1 MSIHRELDYT
11 AKIRSITRVEFGIL
25 SPEEIIKRSVAHVH
39 KTTLYE
45 NNGEPTV
52 GGLFDPRMGVI
63 DRGKLCKT
71 CHLDRTFCTGHAGH
85 IELVKPVFQFQ
96 YIYIILRFLKSICL
110 FCNKSLIDINS
121 PYVRSI
127 INSCGDDNQKLFM
140 EMTELA
146 SKRKLCGKE
155 SDTDTLGNPL
165 GCGLTQPSKYQK
177 VEFKIFAEWK
187 VGKNDKKDKEE
198 RKLNLTPEKI
208 STLFAKIPREDA
220 AIFGFSENWCLP
232 HWLIT
237 NVLPVSPPSVRPSVR
252 QYNNQRSEDD
262 LTIKYIDII
271 KYNNILKKKLH
282 SGSSKDTI
290 GYYFLCLQFHVATL
304 IDNESQSKTAV
315 TRASNR
321 PLRTYKQRLH
331 SKDGRIRGN
340 LMGKRVDFSAR
351 SVITPDPNISIDQL
365 GVPEEI
371 AMNLTS
377 PEKVNRY
384 NYHKLYKLILNGAHK
399 YPGVK
404 KIKKLSDGKTFTL
417 EFCDNPKT
425 LKEIADNL
433 EEGDTV
439 HRHLMDDDYVL
450 FNRQPSLHK
459 MSMMAHRVVVMKHS
473 TFRLNVSAT
482 GPYNADFDGD
492 EMNMHV
498 PQSLQSAI
506 ELREIAAI
514 PKQIISPANSEP
526 IIVPVQ
532 DTLIGLYKI
541 TGDGVKFNRREA
553 MSLLSKVTTF
563 DGELPAP
570 SIEGRD
576 GQKRFWTGHQLVSLI
591 LPEINL
597 KMENSAEKEVEIVQ
611 GKFLKGQVDKSISK
625 KIVHIIFNDFGPKSA
640 QTYLDNLQNM
650 MTAYLIREG
659 FSVGVGDLMVDQ
671 RVKGVIRKIID
682 KGAGKVNAIHH
693 DIHQGTFSD
702 LSFSTNSDAYEHR
715 IRLIVGE
722 IERDIE
728 NLVIKTAKDNRIL
741 QAILSGSKGTTFHF
755 RSMVGIV
762 GSQAVDGKRIPF
774 GFSERTR
781 SLPHFYKYDDGL
793 IPKGFVTHSFIDGL
807 SPEEFFFHAMG
818 GREGLI
824 DTAVKSVTA
833 ETPVVLIEDGKAIY
847 TKIGTWIDNHMT
859 KKASSITLSSEYNME
874 SLDLTENVLI
884 PTMDYQG
891 HVSWGKLT
899 SVTRHDPGEVLY
911 KISTLGGRS
920 VTVTAS
926 KSLLV
931 WNKNIGEFRET
942 LTDQIEVG
950 DYLPT
955 TTKLPIPP
963 QTINSIDMTNYFPKT
978 SLDSF
983 LISDKFELNYENGQ
997 FIGLFLATGTVCAN
1011 TNATQI
1017 INQNH
1022 DVTEFVQKWFDVHSI
1037 KHSQFDN
1044 VDEYGRT
1051 GGTQG
1056 HSNTFAS
1063 FLNKFVGNESK
1074 NKYIPDEAFIAPD
1087 IFVKGLLSGYFSGD
1101 GCISRNSI
1109 EISSSSPRLIE
1120 GISMLCSR
1128 LGIFAKISVSEVKM
1142 EKDNCISIRA
1152 QWAKLFHDQIKLI
1165 DDKKQKSIESM
1176 TYSEKHINFESLTDI
1191 VKDKIVSIKKVD
1203 PKDHPKMY
1211 DVTVPG
1217 TFNFGL
1223 ANGLQVRDTAES
1235 GYIQRRLV
1243 KGLEDLKVHYDHTVR
1258 SAIGDIYQFIYG
1270 EDAINGSGLLEKQ
1283 GLKFLYW
1290 PYNKISDS
1298 YRFSASDKWE
1308 LFMTEDAVNRM
1319 KKTTDWKDRLDSN
1332 FKELIESRD
1341 YLVRDVFKYNYETKI
1356 VAPLNLQRLIDNIKA
1371 KFNLNTQLRS
1381 NLTPFDVEE
1390 ELKLLYADLQT
1401 NGHPHKVLISM
1412 IKFYFAP
1419 KQLIKKYRFN
1429 KSALSYMMN
1438 YLRSKYQQTRVD
1450 PGEMVGPLAAQSIG
1464 EISTQ
1469 LTLNTFHTAGKAST
1483 VTTGGVARLK
1493 ELMANSK
1500 KIKSPSI
1507 VVYLDEEYSQDKAK
1521 ALNLLHNLELTTI
1534 ENIISSVSLY
1544 LDTNNDTNIDADKA
1558 LIDIYKLFGEITD
1571 QVKDDN
1577 PWILRIKFNR
1587 AEMMERNIS
1596 MNDLYL
1602 IIQQNFANVNCI
1614 YTDDNS
1620 GELIMRLKLEFDSDD
1635 NNADNDIRKM
1645 KEFEQ
1650 KIVSTVVKGIPEI
1663 SHVTMDSVKE
1673 RVALTEGNVYTPV
1686 EERIL
1691 ITQGSN
1697 LREVLSQEHVDPN
1710 RTRSNDINEMLAM
1723 FGIEAA
1729 RNTIIDEFS
1738 ALVGSVSYRHVGLL
1752 ADFMTHKGYI
1762 MPIDR
1767 HGINRGNAG
1776 PLAKSSFEETIEQLL
1791 QAGVFGKV
1799 DNMLGVSANI
1809 MMGHITPAGTGFP
1822 KVFLDEKMISD
1833 ELKNR
1838 PVQPKL
1844 EKMSDQE
1851 VVDKF
1856 MNISEFCQDG
1866 VGINFDL
1873 DNIPDDKV
1881 KLDHIPIVE
1890 IE

>member
-146 SKRKLCGKE
+146 SKRKLCGRE

-824 DTAVKSVTA
+824 DTAVK
-833 ETPVVLIEDGKAIY
+833 
-847 TKIGTWIDNHMT
+847 
-859 KKASSITLSSEYNME
+859 
-874 SLDLTENVLI
+874 
-884 PTMDYQG
+884 
-891 HVSWGKLT
+891 
-899 SVTRHDPGEVLY
+899 
-911 KISTLGGRS
+911 
-920 VTVTAS
+920 
-926 KSLLV
+926 
-931 WNKNIGEFRET
+931 
-942 LTDQIEVG
+942 
-950 DYLPT
+950 
-955 TTKLPIPP
+955 
-963 QTINSIDMTNYFPKT
+963 
-978 SLDSF
+978 
-983 LISDKFELNYENGQ
+983 
-997 FIGLFLATGTVCAN
+997 
-1011 TNATQI
+1011 
-1017 INQNH
+1017 
-1022 DVTEFVQKWFDVHSI
+1022 
-1037 KHSQFDN
+1037 
-1044 VDEYGRT
+1044 
-1051 GGTQG
+1051 
-1056 HSNTFAS
+1056 
-1063 FLNKFVGNESK
+1063 
-1074 NKYIPDEAFIAPD
+1074 
-1087 IFVKGLLSGYFSGD
+1087 
-1101 GCISRNSI
+1101 
-1109 EISSSSPRLIE
+1109 
-1120 GISMLCSR
+1120 
-1128 LGIFAKISVSEVKM
+1128 
-1142 EKDNCISIRA
+1142 
-1152 QWAKLFHDQIKLI
+1152 
-1165 DDKKQKSIESM
+1165 
-1176 TYSEKHINFESLTDI
+1176 
-1191 VKDKIVSIKKVD
+1191 
-1203 PKDHPKMY
+1203 
-1211 DVTVPG
+1211 
-1217 TFNFGL
+1217 
-1223 ANGLQVRDTAES
+1223 TAES

-1332 FKELIESRD
+1332 FKEVIESRD

-1371 KFNLNTQLRS
+1371 KFNLNTQMRS

-1521 ALNLLHNLELTTI
+1521 SLNLLHNLELTTI

-1645 KEFEQ
+1645 KDFEQ

>member
-121 PYVRSI
+121 PHVRSI
-127 INSCGDDNQKLFM
+127 IRNCGDDNQKLFM

-146 SKRKLCGKE
+146 SKRKLCGRE
-155 SDTDTLGNPL
+155 SDTDTLGNPK

-187 VGKNDKKDKEE
+187 VGKNEKKDKEE

-365 GVPEEI
+365 GVPKEI

-384 NYHKLYKLILNGAHK
+384 NYHKLYKLILNGPHK
-399 YPGVK
+399 HPGVK

-459 MSMMAHRVVVMKHS
+459 MSMMAHRVVVMDHS

-482 GPYNADFDGD
+482 SPYNADFDGD

-514 PKQIISPANSEP
+514 PKQIISPASSEP

-541 TGDGVKFNRREA
+541 TGEGVKFNRREA
-553 MSLLSKVTTF
+553 SALLSKVSTF
-563 DGELPAP
+563 DGDLPPP
-570 SIEGRD
+570 SIEGSD
-576 GQKRFWTGHQLVSLI
+576 GQKRFWSGHQLVSLI

-611 GKFLKGQVDKSISK
+611 GNFIKGQVDKSISK

-640 QTYLDNLQNM
+640 QTYLDNLQSM

-671 RVKGVIRKIID
+671 RVKGIIKKIVD
-682 KGAGKVNAIHH
+682 NGAGKVNAIHH

-702 LSFSTNSDAYEHR
+702 LSFSSNSDAYEHR
-715 IRLIVGE
+715 IRMIVGE

-728 NLVIKTAKDNRIL
+728 NLVIATAKDNRIL
-741 QAILSGSKGTTFHF
+741 QAILSGSKGSTFHF

-824 DTAVKSVTA
+824 DTAVKSVIA

-847 TKIGTWIDNHMT
+847 TKIGDWIDNHML
-859 KKASSITLSSEYNME
+859 KNSSNIQLSSEYNME
-874 SLDLTENVLI
+874 SLELSENVLI
-884 PTMDYQG
+884 PTMDYHG
-891 HVSWGKLT
+891 NVSWGKLT
-899 SVTRHDPGEVLY
+899 SITRHDPGEVLY
-911 KISTLGGRS
+911 KINTLSGRF

-931 WNKNIGEFRET
+931 WKQDLKEFRET
-942 LTDQIEVG
+942 LTDQIEIG

-955 TTKLPIPP
+955 TAKLLSPP
-963 QTINSIDMTNYFPKT
+963 QIINSIDMSKYGFT
-978 SLDSF
+978 SKDTSK
-983 LISDKFELNYENGQ
+983 DTFELNYENGQ
-997 FIGLFLATGTVCAN
+997 LMGSLLDKDN
-1011 TNATQI
+1011 TPDNTQ
-1017 INQNH
+1017 
-1022 DVTEFVQKWFDVHSI
+1022 V
-1037 KHSQFDN
+1037 
-1044 VDEYGRT
+1044 
-1051 GGTQG
+1051 
-1056 HSNTFAS
+1056 S
-1063 FLNKFVGNESK
+1063 FLTKLVSMK
-1074 NKYIPDEAFIAPD
+1074 HIPDEVFMSSDMFI
-1087 IFVKGLLSGYFSGD
+1087 KGFLSGYFSANAY
-1101 GCISRNSI
+1101 ISRNSI
-1109 EISSSSPRLIE
+1109 DINSTSSRLVE

-1128 LGIFAKISVSEVKM
+1128 LGIFAKISDTGLSL
-1142 EKDNCISIRA
+1142 SIGS
-1152 QWAKLFHDQIKLI
+1152 QWAKMFHDQITLI
-1165 DDKKQKSIESM
+1165 DDKKQTALTSM
-1176 TYSEKHINFESLTDI
+1176 TYSDKHINFEPMVDV
-1191 VKDKIVSIKKVD
+1191 VKDQIISISKVD
-1203 PKDHPKMY
+1203 PKDHPKVY

-1243 KGLEDLKVHYDHTVR
+1243 KALEDLKVHYDHTVR
-1258 SAIGDIYQFIYG
+1258 SAIGDLYQFIYG

-1283 GLKFLYW
+1283 NLKFLYW
-1290 PYNKISDS
+1290 QYNKISDS

-1319 KKTTDWKDRLDSN
+1319 KKTNGWKDRLDSN
-1332 FKELIESRD
+1332 FKDVIDARD
-1341 YLVRDVFKYNYETKI
+1341 YLVRDVFKHNYETKV

-1371 KFNLNTQLRS
+1371 KFNLNTQMRS
-1381 NLTPFDVEE
+1381 NLTPFEVED
-1390 ELKLLYADLQT
+1390 ELKLLANDLQT
-1401 NGHPHKVLISM
+1401 NGHPHKILIAM

-1429 KSALSYMMN
+1429 KSALTYMMN
-1438 YLRSKYQQTRVD
+1438 YMRSKYQQTRVD

-1507 VVYLDEEYSQDKAK
+1507 VVYLDDEYSQDKAK

-1544 LDTNNDTNIDADKA
+1544 LDSNNNTNIEADKS
-1558 LIDIYKLFGEITD
+1558 LIDIYKLFGEITE

-1577 PWILRIKFNR
+1577 PWILRVKFNR

-1663 SHVTMDSVKE
+1663 SHVSMDTVKE
-1673 RVALTEGNVYTPV
+1673 RVALVEGNVYAPV

-1710 RTRSNDINEMLAM
+1710 RTRSNDINEMLAT

-1738 ALVGSVSYRHVGLL
+1738 ALVGSVSQRHVGLL

-1822 KVFLDEKMISD
+1822 KVFLDEKMIAD

-1838 PVQPKL
+1838 PVQPKM
-1844 EKMSDQE
+1844 EKMSDQD

-1873 DNIPDDKV
+1873 DNIPDDHV
-1881 KLDHIPIVE
+1881 KLDHIPKVE